1 MNTRNAQ
8 RNAPKDTRGVC
19 GDAIYA
25 AAAVAGDLMDAAIG
39 TLRNEADR
47 LVYAAL
53 IHLAAEPYT
62 DAEIYDPFFDSED
75 YELAREI
82 QAIESLLT
90 GRLAAIIGVGRMI
103 RLLGGAEPIQGLGLL
118 MAAERKTDLGDLV
131 FLTFEYDSLVEDAE
145 DVEDTE
151 PVEPGLT
158 VAVFR
163 TDAESPWQLTDR
175 VAAADSTFA
184 LIEFYSERSPRQK
197 WA

>member
-62 DAEIYDPFFDSED
+62 DAEIYDPFFDCED

-82 QAIESLLT
+82 QAIERLLT
-90 GRLAAIIGVGRMI
+90 GRLASTIGVGHMI
-103 RLLGGAEPIQGLGLL
+103 RLLGGAELIPGLGFL
-118 MAAERKTDLGDLV
+118 MAAERETASGDLV
-131 FLTFEYDSLVEDAE
+131 FLTFEYESLP
-145 DVEDTE
+145 EDTE
-151 PVEPGLT
+151 AVEPGLT

-163 TDAESPWQLTDR
+163 TEAESPWQLTDR
-175 VAAADSTFA
+175 VAAVDTTFA
-184 LIEFYSERSPRQK
+184 LIEFYSERSPRQE